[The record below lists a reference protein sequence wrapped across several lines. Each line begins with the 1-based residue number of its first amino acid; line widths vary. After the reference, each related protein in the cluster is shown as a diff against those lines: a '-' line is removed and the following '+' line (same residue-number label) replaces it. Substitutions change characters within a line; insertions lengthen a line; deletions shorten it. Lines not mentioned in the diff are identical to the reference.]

1 MELVCSEHGVL
12 RSCLAA
18 RSASVALP
26 LALRTLEL
34 LGPGHQPA
42 PGGVYYE
49 QLLLL
54 SPKISWLQPPTSL
67 RLQLLPPLPPF
78 PASTPTLRSGC
89 LLQVSAVSQP
99 PAWVHRPWMGC
110 RAGSGV
116 GS

>member
-67 RLQLLPPLPPF
+67 RLQLLPPRSLPRLYPDA
-78 PASTPTLRSGC
+78 PQW
-89 LLQVSAVSQP
+89 LLQVTAVSQP